1 MQDIIL
7 VVLVLGWIGACICC
21 FRASPGVF
29 RRAGI
34 GAMWVLLG
42 ALAIWQGGNNVL
54 EKFDLAWRSWVA
66 TCFLVVMILAYL
78 AIPICAAG
86 CMYKGRQG
94 IFHMMCL
101 LCIVELFIGGL
112 WGMFLAALSY
122 QPERDV
128 VWEGSALVEED
139 QGFLGTRFA
148 YYPRVGPLLKGREAV
163 YVTYEVEKRLCLDQ

>member
-7 VVLVLGWIGACICC
+7 VVLVLVWIGACICC
-21 FRASPGVF
+21 FRASPGTF

-34 GAMWVLLG
+34 GAMGVLVGTLV
-42 ALAIWQGGNNVL
+42 IWLGGNSVL
-54 EKFDLAWRSWVA
+54 GKFDLAWRSWVG

-86 CMYKGRQG
+86 CMYKGRQWL
-94 IFHMMCL
+94 FQMMCL
-101 LCIVELFIGGL
+101 LCMAELFIGGL

-122 QPERDV
+122 QPERDI

-139 QGFLGTRFA
+139 QGYLGTRFA
-148 YYPRVGPLLKGREAV
+148 YYPRVGPLLKGKETV

>member
-1 MQDIIL
+1 MLDIML
-7 VVLVLGWIGACICC
+7 VVLVLVWIGACICC

-34 GAMWVLLG
+34 SAMGVLVGTLV
-42 ALAIWQGGNNVL
+42 IWLGGNNVL
-54 EKFDLAWRSWVA
+54 EKFSLAWRSWVV

-101 LCIVELFIGGL
+101 LCIVELFIGG
-112 WGMFLAALSY
+112 WWECFWRRFLISRNGILS
-122 QPERDV
+122 
-128 VWEGSALVEED
+128 
-139 QGFLGTRFA
+139 
-148 YYPRVGPLLKGREAV
+148 GREARWW
-163 YVTYEVEKRLCLDQ
+163 KRTRDFLEHVLHITPG